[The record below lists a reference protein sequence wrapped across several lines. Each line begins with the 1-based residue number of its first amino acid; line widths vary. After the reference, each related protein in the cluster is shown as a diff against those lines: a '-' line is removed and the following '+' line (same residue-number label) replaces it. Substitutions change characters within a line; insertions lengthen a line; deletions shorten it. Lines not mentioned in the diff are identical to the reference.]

1 MDDAVE
7 VLQRGERVWCK
18 IINVDNDGKIGLS
31 MKHVDQGDGMDLD
44 PNGMKQQLDAQ
55 RRKNIIPRGR
65 QTIKLEAVLDVTCG
79 KCGTAGHFTK
89 DCFMP
94 ADGKRY
100 KLIPEIE
107 EEAPTVPDVKAPTE
121 KKHKSKKIKKKK
133 KKKSSH
139 KHDSDSESDDS
150 KEDRKIKKRKKHSKE
165 RKRKKKRD
173 SSSLSDSDSDSDS
186 KPKKKK
192 YSTGDSSERHS
203 KKCKRSK
210 SKYSD

>member
-1 MDDAVE
+1 MGD
-7 VLQRGERVWCK
+7 
-18 IINVDNDGKIGLS
+18 DGKIGLS
-31 MKHVDQGDGMDLD
+31 MKHVNQGNGTDLD
-44 PNGMKQQLDAQ
+44 PNGVKQQLDDQ
-55 RRKNIIPRGR
+55 RRKTFVPRER
-65 QTIKLEAVLDVTCG
+65 QAIKLDAVLDTTCK
-79 KCGTAGHFTK
+79 KCGTVGHLAK

-100 KLIPEIE
+100 ALIPEIE
-107 EEAPTVPDVKAPTE
+107 DEAPTVPDVQAPTE
-121 KKHKSKKIKKKK
+121 KKHKSKKIKKK

-150 KEDRKIKKRKKHSKE
+150 KEDKKIKKRKKHSKDH
-165 RKRKKKRD
+165 KRKKKRD
-173 SSSLSDSDSDSDS
+173 SSLSESDSDSDS

-192 YSTGDSSERHS
+192 SSTGESSERHS